1 MSGSPFSLAG
11 RQVLVTGAAS
21 AIGAATAALCAR
33 MGARLVLC
41 DTDAARLSGVLDTL
55 EGGGHAVLPGD
66 LHDPAARQALVDAL
80 PAVDACVFAASA
92 GSSATSLPVRGLAQA
107 QLDTAFAL
115 NVDAPLLL
123 TGALL
128 AADKIR
134 NHASLVY
141 VTGAER
147 HWAFGGSAARA
158 AGQAALHV
166 AVRALAVE
174 LAGQGIR
181 ANCVAPGP
189 LDTAQPEGAH
199 APAPLGPIAAEDV
212 AAGIAYLLAPAS
224 RWVSRASLAIDGGL
238 SLHVR

>member
-21 AIGAATAALCAR
+21 RIGAATARLCAR
-33 MGARLVLC
+33 MGAQVVLS
-41 DTDAARLSGVLDTL
+41 DGDAARLAEVRDTL
-55 EGGGHAVLPGD
+55 EGGGHAVLPAD
-66 LHDPAARQALVDAL
+66 SADPAARQAMADAL
-80 PAVDACVFAASA
+80 PALDACVFAAA
-92 GSSATSLPVRGLAQA
+92 PCTPLPVRDLTRQH
-107 QLDTAFAL
+107 LDAAFAL
-115 NVDAPLLL
+115 GVDAPLLL
-123 TGALL
+123 TSALL
-128 AADKIR
+128 AAHKIR
-134 NHASLVY
+134 DHASLVY
-141 VTGAER
+141 VTGTDR
-147 HWAFGGSAARA
+147 HWAFGGSAAGA
-158 AGQAALHV
+158 AGQAALHA

-199 APAPLGPIAAEDV
+199 AAAPLGPIAADDV
-212 AAGIAYLLAPAS
+212 AAGIVYLLAPAS